1 MRDCDEEKKK
11 ARQNETEIGSV
22 GIMAAADGVE
32 EQRRSDTGKWNEE
45 QWEWVVEEGE
55 RTCV

>member
-22 GIMAAADGVE
+22 GLW
-32 EQRRSDTGKWNEE
+32 QRLTA
-45 QWEWVVEEGE
+45 
-55 RTCV
+55 